1 MAERLAY
8 LEAIVGADITQFR
21 RGMAEIRNETG
32 LLSERSRGISAMG
45 RRMTYTLAAPLVAV
59 GGLAASVYGEFD
71 ENMRNINAIARMSEA
86 DLSSLS
92 QATLEWGKNTRSGA
106 VEASNALYTIY
117 SAGVTNKD
125 EAMRIMQAST
135 MTAEA
140 GLADLETT
148 TEALTATLLAYGDKS
163 ESATS
168 RASNAI
174 TAMVALGVGEMETF
188 ASSMSKPLT
197 TAAVLGVKVE
207 DLFNTLAFLTQRGES
222 PAKAATQTYRLLA
235 GMIKPSIAMQS
246 AFAKLGVKNA
256 KDLVSE
262 YGTLQK
268 AILAVVGTTDGSLEK
283 INKLW
288 VNTLGARGITTLISD
303 IDGWNESIT
312 DFNKL
317 LPDAT
322 KAAHEEQMK
331 SFTAQVGLFKSALGA
346 TAIVIGEKLVP
357 HISDFLNKM
366 TTFLIKITDADPK
379 LVNMGVAFAGIVVAV
394 SPLLWILPTLL
405 NPVTLLVTGLGILAA
420 AFATD
425 FKDIRTT
432 VKTKVE
438 AITGELTPLVDSLK
452 DLWNILFPKTE
463 GEVSEDKSILD
474 MLGLSRPTS
483 EQMKEVFTPE
493 TPVSLWSL
501 FEGSIAQDE
510 GFSWHWFMKAAAK
523 AGWTGGA
530 IPAGQTLVIEYDGL
544 EIDIADND
552 IDLAAG
558 KGSFSELYGY
568 MDTIEGAGWTDPP
581 NFGERLKLALSTV
594 APEIKDHLKKIWD
607 NVLTYLKTEARDD
620 ISDWWVEL
628 KTNVTATWEDHKP
641 AIKARF
647 DLIRARWNRFFRDGT
662 APYEHGTETSDI
674 SQIWSRLKESVT
686 ATWEDHKPAIK
697 ARFDLIR
704 ARWNRF
710 FRDGTAPYEH
720 GTETSDISKI
730 WSRLKESVTATW
742 EDHKPAIKARFDLI
756 RARWNRFFRDG
767 TAPYEHGTETS
778 DISKIW
784 SRLKESVTATWEDH
798 KPAIKARFDLI
809 RARWNRFFRDGTA
822 PYEHGTETSDISK
835 IWSRLK
841 ESVTATWEDHKPAIK
856 ARFDLIRAR
865 WNRFFRDGTA
875 PYEHGTETSDISQIW
890 SRLKESVTATWEDHK
905 PAIKARFD
913 LIRARWNR
921 FFRDGTAPY
930 EHGTERSGISKIWT
944 RLKNEIT
951 ETWEEHKPA
960 IKARIVTIGKSIGDF
975 FTGGDAAPYMHE
987 DNRSPFQ
994 KAFDSITTGIG
1005 DWYVKNSPTIL
1016 TKITTIATGIKDHLG
1031 SETNIATIAEGAAIL
1046 LTDGFAVFSTL
1057 NTWFATTF
1065 PNLHAD
1071 LSLIAKSIGDWF
1083 KDSGGEKVAYGIGY
1097 FVGTVGVKISQGLR
1111 TLSSLFTGSNLTKF
1125 LSASEAGIESFGSG
1139 FNDALANAGVE
1150 DLSFA
1155 DKLFT
1160 GIAGVLVTYTIAS
1173 ALFAPVGTKI
1183 VGAIVG
1189 SIGFQAAARVIGTTV
1204 MSMRIVQMVSSG
1216 LLGLGSGIYNTLLAP
1231 AAGYIVSHLGV
1242 SISLKTGLFTGIATI
1257 IVAALNTAFVAGTV
1271 VAGAFSSAAGF
1282 IMMGITDD
1290 LNVNAL
1296 NAPNTRAAI
1305 STVFNT
1311 AFEGAKAA
1319 AGKFKAAGI
1328 WVRDGISTA
1337 VMTGGFKLGG
1347 LKSKL
1352 STAISAAL
1360 GTTAGQLGV
1369 AAAKAG
1375 GRILGS
1381 ALATGAMAATA
1392 LAPAAIAIGVITL
1405 AVGAVKFVSDEDFR
1419 DSVHHAILK
1428 VLSGRDFKVPMSVS
1442 ADVKTKVDFEEAG
1455 YDPEAF
1461 DSFTMS
1467 KWLVNEIQKDYMK
1480 DWVLDLDIPGINYS
1494 WQSDIPIDIPDAP
1507 QTVKDKILAS
1517 WKESFGDTN
1526 PLTILS
1532 DWHDDLITF
1541 EAHAVAVSDLLGFD
1555 PNDLDAEAVIAIEA
1569 ITNMADAQALLMD
1582 KVISSDI
1589 TGEEFVTTYLA
1600 PIDLAWVGMY
1610 GAEGTMTAAYSGFV
1624 TGLVTDTT
1632 TLSTTM
1638 DTFNTDASADVLAFK
1653 ASAVPDFK
1661 KVGTAV
1667 SGVKTE
1673 VDELSTSLS
1682 NLDGIEV
1689 SFKVIVNKI
1698 EVEPEGSFAKG
1709 LGYVPHDNYRANL
1722 HKGEMILPRDDA
1734 ESYRRGQGAGVTN
1747 IYNTIEVHAES
1758 ADDILRELDRRG
1770 IYVN

>member
-86 DLSSLS
+86 DLHSLS
-92 QATLEWGKNTRSGA
+92 QETLEWGKNTRSGA

-117 SAGVTNKD
+117 SAGVTDAD
-125 EAMRIMQAST
+125 EAMRIMKAST

-163 ESATS
+163 EPATT

-188 ASSMSKPLT
+188 ANSMSKPLT

-207 DLFNTLAFLTQRGES
+207 DVFNTLAFLTQRGES

-235 GMIKPSIAMQS
+235 GMIKPSTAMQS

-256 KDLVSE
+256 KDLVTE

-288 VNTLGARGITTLISD
+288 VNTLGARGITTLTSD
-303 IDGWNESIT
+303 IDGWNESIA

-322 KAAHEEQMK
+322 KKAHEEQMK
-331 SFTAQVGLFKSALGA
+331 SFTAQVGLFKSALEA

-357 HISDFLNKM
+357 KISDFLGKM
-366 TTFLIKITDADPK
+366 TTLLIKITDADPK
-379 LVNMGVAFAGIVVAV
+379 LVNMGVAFAGIVIAI

-405 NPVTLLVTGLGILAA
+405 NPVTLLVTGLGLLAA

-438 AITGELTPLVDSLK
+438 AITGDLTPLVDSLN

-474 MLGLSRPTS
+474 MLDLSPPTS

-544 EIDIADND
+544 EIDIAGGTDSYINQIDN
-552 IDLAAG
+552 IRR
-558 KGSFSELYGY
+558 
-568 MDTIEGAGWTDPP
+568 IEGLDPSNQPPVMP
-581 NFGERLKLALSTV
+581 NFGERIKLALSTV
-594 APEIKDHLKKIWD
+594 GIEIKDHLKKIWD

-628 KTNVTATWEDHKP
+628 KTN
-641 AIKARF
+641 
-647 DLIRARWNRFFRDGT
+647 
-662 APYEHGTETSDI
+662 
-674 SQIWSRLKESVT
+674 
-686 ATWEDHKPAIK
+686 
-697 ARFDLIR
+697 
-704 ARWNRF
+704 
-710 FRDGTAPYEH
+710 
-720 GTETSDISKI
+720 
-730 WSRLKESVTATW
+730 VTATW

-930 EHGTERSGISKIWT
+930 EHGTETSDISQIWSRLKESVTATWEDHKPAIKARFDLIRARWNRFFRDGTAPYEHGTETSDISQIWSRLKESVTATWEDHKPAIKARFDLIRARWNRFFRDGTAPYEHGTERSGISKIWT

-960 IKARIVTIGKSIGDF
+960 IKARILKISKDISGFFSGGGGGVGDP
-975 FTGGDAAPYMHE
+975 DMYQ
-987 DNRSPFQ
+987 NKRSPFQ
-994 KAFDSITTGIG
+994 KSFDSMTTGI
-1005 DWYVKNSPTIL
+1005 DTWYAENSPTIL
-1016 TKITTIATGIKDHLG
+1016 AKITTIASGIKDHLG

-1057 NTWFATTF
+1057 NTWFAEEF
-1065 PNLHAD
+1065 PTIHAD
-1071 LSLIAKSIGDWF
+1071 LTLIAKGIGDWF
-1083 KDSGGEKVAYGIGY
+1083 KDDGADVVAYGIGY
-1097 FVGTVGVKISQGLR
+1097 FVGSIGVKISQGLIK
-1111 TLSSLFTGSNLTKF
+1111 LKDFFFGGNLIAF
-1125 LSASEAGIESFGSG
+1125 LGKVQQGAETFGSG
-1139 FNDALANAGVE
+1139 FNQALTDSGVE
-1150 DLSFA
+1150 DFTFA
-1155 DKLFT
+1155 DKILT
-1160 GIAGVLVTYTIAS
+1160 GIVGALVTYSIGATV
-1173 ALFAPVGTKI
+1173 FAPFGAKI
-1183 VGAIVG
+1183 IGAITS
-1189 SIGFQAAARVIGTTV
+1189 SIGFAALGKAVGLTS
-1204 MSMRIVQMVSSG
+1204 MSLKVVKMV
-1216 LLGLGSGIYNTLLAP
+1216 GSGIFSLSASVYATLLAP
-1231 AAGYIVSHLGV
+1231 AASKILSGVTSAIGAATSLPVTSAGISIGMKISGLVNAAFAGV
-1242 SISLKTGLFTGIATI
+1242 SA
-1257 IVAALNTAFVAGTV
+1257 VAGTFST
-1271 VAGAFSSAAGF
+1271 VASFVMAGIVQDIKTGSLSLAGTRTAIALLVDGAFVGVKAVGSRFKNAG
-1282 IMMGITDD
+1282 
-1290 LNVNAL
+1290 LWA
-1296 NAPNTRAAI
+1296 RQ
-1305 STVFNT
+1305 
-1311 AFEGAKAA
+1311 
-1319 AGKFKAAGI
+1319 
-1328 WVRDGISTA
+1328 GISTA
-1337 VMTGGFKLGG
+1337 ILSGQINLMGIKD
-1347 LKSKL
+1347 KI

-1360 GTTAGQLGV
+1360 GTGL
-1369 AAAKAG
+1369 AKGLISGASG
-1375 GRILGS
+1375 
-1381 ALATGAMAATA
+1381 ALATGAVVATA
-1392 LAPAAIAIGVITL
+1392 LAPVAIAVGVITL
-1405 AVGAVKFVSDEDFR
+1405 AVGAVKFLSDEGFR

-1442 ADVKTKVDFEEAG
+1442 ADVKTEADFEEAG

-1582 KVISSDI
+1582 KVISTDM
-1589 TGEEFVTTYLA
+1589 TGEEFVTTYLD